1 MGGVGV
7 LGVWLACLGAVP
19 APATTGAQEPQTRQ
33 GVIEQQQAERAKKLQ
48 PQEPNKGEQVVARIE
63 DMLMGGGGHWYPF
76 FSNAYSGGGF
86 ALGLGYRQFVSPYNT
101 LAVQG
106 SYSVANYKRIE
117 AVFTAPRLFNRRG
130 QLVAIGGWREATQV
144 GFYGL
149 GMETAKEDR
158 ANFGFTQPYVSAALR
173 VRPTRRTFVVGGG
186 LEITRWSEQPGAGRH
201 PSIETVYT
209 PAELPGIGAEPA
221 YVHSHVMAG
230 FDWRPAAG
238 YARRGGFYETTLH
251 DFTDP
256 DKAFGFQ
263 QIDYELV
270 QHIPILRE
278 AWVISLRSAIRTT
291 HSKSGQ
297 EIPFFMLPGLGG
309 GSNLRGYSSFRF
321 RDRNGM
327 LLQAEWRITASR
339 YLDSAIFY
347 DAGKVTAHTSDLD
360 FNGLESDVG
369 FGVRFHG
376 PLTTPLRIDVA
387 KGREGFVLVFAT
399 SAVF

>member
-1 MGGVGV
+1 V
-7 LGVWLACLGAVP
+7 LRVWLAVLAGGV
-19 APATTGAQEPQTRQ
+19 ATTAAAQEPQTRQ
-33 GVIEQQQAERAKKLQ
+33 AVIEEQQAEKAKTLQ
-48 PQEPNKGEQVVARIE
+48 PQEPNRGERIVARAE
-63 DMLMGGGGHWYPF
+63 AMLSGIGGSHWYPF
-76 FSNAYSGGGF
+76 FSNAYAGGGF
-86 ALGLGYRQFVSPYNT
+86 ALGAGYRMYVGPYNT

-130 QLVAIGGWREATQV
+130 ALTVTGGWREATQV
-144 GFYGL
+144 GFFGL
-149 GMETAKEDR
+149 GMDTTKDDR
-158 ANFGFTQPYVSAALR
+158 TNFGFTQPYLSAALR
-173 VRPTRRTFVVGGG
+173 VRPTRRTLVVGGG
-186 LEITRWSEQPGAGRH
+186 LEISQWSEQPGAGSY
-201 PSIETVYT
+201 PSIETVYS
-209 PAELPGIGAEPA
+209 PATLPGIGAEPN

-230 FDWRPAAG
+230 FDWRPAEA

-251 DFTDP
+251 DFTDR

-263 QIDYELV
+263 QIDYQLV

-297 EIPFFMLPGLGG
+297 EIPFFMLAGLGG

-327 LLQAEWRITASR
+327 LLQAEWRIMANR
-339 YLDSAIFY
+339 YMDSAVFY
-347 DAGKVTAHTSDLD
+347 DAGKVAAHTSDID
-360 FNGLESDVG
+360 FNGLKSDFG

-376 PLTTPLRIDVA
+376 PLTTPLRIDLA
-387 KGREGFVLVFAT
+387 KGREGFVIVFAT